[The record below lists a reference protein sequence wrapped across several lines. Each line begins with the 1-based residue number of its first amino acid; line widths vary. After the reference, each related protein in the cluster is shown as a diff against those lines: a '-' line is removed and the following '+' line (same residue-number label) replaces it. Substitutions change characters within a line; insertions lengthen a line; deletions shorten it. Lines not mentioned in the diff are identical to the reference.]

1 MKRKKYKGSF
11 TLEAAVVVP
20 ITMALI
26 AGLLIFTLSVHDGV
40 ILKTVSTAII
50 MENASRFSKE
60 PENIQGKILD
70 MLSKRLIVTRNIA
83 VDVTGGEDDC
93 TATCRGSFQIAS
105 GFIRNL
111 ASVNY
116 EIYLTLPRS
125 KTMSD
130 KHMSYQTFSGLFVV
144 GRDILASHKAYHR
157 FYERSVYL

>member
-93 TATCRGSFQIAS
+93 TATCRGSLQIAS

-111 ASVNY
+111 TGTDITDLHSCIN
-116 EIYLTLPRS
+116 ISYLNGRKTLL
-125 KTMSD
+125 KYKAICD
-130 KHMSYQTFSGLFVV
+130 GVSGLLNE
-144 GRDILASHKAYHR
+144 GDTKG
-157 FYERSVYL
+157 

>member
-1 MKRKKYKGSF
+1 MKSKKYKGSF

-40 ILKTVSTAII
+40 IMNTVSTAII

-60 PENIQGKILD
+60 PENIQGKIME

-93 TATCRGSFQIAS
+93 TATCSGSFQIAS

-111 ASVNY
+111 TGTKITDLHSQIN
-116 EIYLTLPRS
+116 ISYLNGRKTLL
-125 KTMSD
+125 K
-130 KHMSYQTFSGLFVV
+130 YQAICDNVTGLLNK
-144 GRDILASHKAYHR
+144 GDA
-157 FYERSVYL
+157 EG

>member
-1 MKRKKYKGSF
+1 MKSKKYKGSF

-40 ILKTVSTAII
+40 IMNTVSTAII

-60 PENIQGKILD
+60 PENIQGKIME

-93 TATCRGSFQIAS
+93 TATCSWSFQIAS
-105 GFIRNL
+105 GFIRKLTGTKITDLHSQINI
-111 ASVNY
+111 S
-116 EIYLTLPRS
+116 YLNGRKTLL
-125 KTMSD
+125 K
-130 KHMSYQTFSGLFVV
+130 YQAICDNVTGLLNK
-144 GRDILASHKAYHR
+144 GDA
-157 FYERSVYL
+157 EG